1 MLRFITNLWF
11 DTEAHEAA
19 EYCST
24 VFPNSAITRIVRYAE
39 ADPGEPGSVMTV
51 DIAALRLAA
60 DGSARR

>member
-11 DTEAHEAA
+11 DTEAHDAT
-19 EYCST
+19 EYYCT
-24 VFPNSAITRIVRYAE
+24 VFPNSAITRIAHYTE

-51 DIAALRLAA
+51 DITALRLAA